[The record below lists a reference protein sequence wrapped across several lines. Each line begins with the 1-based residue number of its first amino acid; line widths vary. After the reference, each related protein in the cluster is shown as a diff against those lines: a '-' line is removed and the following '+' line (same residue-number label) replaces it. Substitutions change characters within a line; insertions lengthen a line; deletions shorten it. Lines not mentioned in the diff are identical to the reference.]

1 MRRPDLAL
9 STSPRLGSGLRDRLR
24 EGYSLADFRSDAVA
38 GVVVGLI
45 ALPLSMALAIASGV
59 PPQHGLYTA
68 IVAGLAVPLIGGARH
83 QITGPTAAFV
93 ALLVPIVHAHGVGGL
108 LVAGFLAGLIQIGM
122 GFARLGR
129 LIEFV
134 PHPVTTG
141 FTAGIAVVIASI
153 QLKDFFGISPAT
165 SAADF
170 GDRLIAYWHARGTV
184 SPGDAL
190 VGAGTL
196 IVLVAAPR
204 LTRRV
209 PASLIALVLAAGAAA
224 ALSHWLAG
232 FDVATIGSRFTSTV
246 GGETVRGIPPLPPI
260 PALPWSHGGAGG
272 APLGIDFALIQA
284 LLPAAF
290 AIAMLGAI
298 ESLLSAVIAD
308 SVTGHRH
315 DPNAE
320 LVALGVGN
328 LLCPFFGGIPAT
340 AALART
346 AANIRAGGRSPLS
359 SVVHSLFV
367 LSCTVALA
375 PLVAYL
381 PMAALA
387 ALLLVVAWNMSE
399 VRHFVRLLRAAP
411 RSDVIVLLSCF
422 GLTIAFDM
430 VIAVG
435 VGVVLAALLFM
446 KRMAEITDM
455 RLDPDTPRELDLPPG
470 VEIYE
475 VAGPLFFGAAQRAL
489 RALEPRPDTFAVILD
504 MHAVPVI
511 DATGLV
517 ALESALRQ
525 LEHVRS
531 KVIFAGLAGGP
542 RETLTRAGVVRSR
555 GKVAFA
561 PDVETALSI
570 ALVHRATRGAA

>member
-1 MRRPDLAL
+1 MRPRDRAL
-9 STSPRLGSGLRDRLR
+9 SISPRLGSGLRDRLR

-93 ALLVPIVHAHGVGGL
+93 ALLVPIVHAHGLGGL
-108 LVAGFLAGLIQIGM
+108 LLAGFLAGLIQIGM
-122 GFARLGR
+122 GLARLGR

-153 QLKDFFGISPAT
+153 QLKDFLGLAPASSP
-165 SAADF
+165 ADF
-170 GDRLIAYWHARGTV
+170 GDRLVAYWHARGGV
-184 SPGDAL
+184 SLDDAVIGGATL
-190 VGAGTL
+190 V
-196 IVLVAAPR
+196 VLLAAPR

-224 ALSHWLAG
+224 GLAHWLNV
-232 FDVATIGSRFTSTV
+232 DVATIGSRFSSTV
-246 GGETVRGIPPLPPI
+246 HGATVRGIPPLPPA
-260 PALPWSHGGAGG
+260 PALPWSHGGPGG
-272 APLGIDFALIQA
+272 APLGVDFALIQA
-284 LLPAAF
+284 LLPSAF
-290 AIAMLGAI
+290 AIAMLGSI

-308 SVTGHRH
+308 AATGHRH

-320 LVALGVGN
+320 LIGLGVGN
-328 LLCPFFGGIPAT
+328 VLCPFFGGIPAT

-346 AANIRAGGRSPLS
+346 AANIRAGGISPLS
-359 SVVHSLFV
+359 SIVHALFV
-367 LSCTVALA
+367 LACTIALA
-375 PLVAYL
+375 PLVSYL

-399 VRHFVRLLRAAP
+399 ARHFTRLLRAAP

-446 KRMAEITDM
+446 KRMAEITNM
-455 RLDPDTPRELDLPPG
+455 RLDPDTPRDLDLPAG

-489 RALEPRPDTFAVILD
+489 RALEPQPETFAVILD

-517 ALESALRQ
+517 ALESAMRQ
-525 LEHVRS
+525 LDRLRC
-531 KVIFAGLAGGP
+531 KIIFAGLADLP

-561 PDVETALSI
+561 PDVDTALSI
-570 ALVHRATRGAA
+570 ALVHRAARVAA